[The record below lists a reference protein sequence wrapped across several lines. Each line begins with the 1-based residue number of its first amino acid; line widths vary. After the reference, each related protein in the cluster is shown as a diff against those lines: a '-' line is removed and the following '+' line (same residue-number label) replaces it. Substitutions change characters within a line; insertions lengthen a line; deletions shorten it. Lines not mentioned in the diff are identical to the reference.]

1 MLIKKLDKVFK
12 QNFDQELERVGLTF
26 SRMRVLRFLEDN
38 PNTKITQKDIS
49 KELDI
54 QHSTTIGLL
63 KRMQEKGLVTVVVD
77 EDNRRCRNIFL
88 TSKAE
93 EISCEMERG
102 RTIMENRVVA
112 SFTEEAKDV
121 IYQKFHKALQPGGV
135 LFIGSTEQIMNYR
148 ELGFDRHTSFFFE
161 KQ

>member
-1 MLIKKLDKVFK
+1 MEHYGVLIKKLDKVFK

-26 SRMRVLRFLEDN
+26 SQMRVLRFLEDN

-77 EDNRRCRNIFL
+77 EDIINRRCRNIFL

-102 RTIMENRVVA
+102 RTIMENRIVA
-112 SFTEEAKDV
+112 SFTEEEKE
-121 IYQKFHKALQPGGV
+121 IFYRLLNKAIDNLK
-135 LFIGSTEQIMNYR
+135 E
-148 ELGFDRHTSFFFE
+148 
-161 KQ
+161 

>member
-12 QNFDQELERVGLTF
+12 QNFNQELERVGLTF
-26 SRMRVLRFLEDN
+26 SQMRVLRFLEGN
-38 PNTKITQKDIS
+38 PNTNITQKDIS
-49 KELDI
+49 KGLDI

-112 SFTEEAKDV
+112 SFTEEEKE
-121 IYQKFHKALQPGGV
+121 IFYRLLNKAIDNLK
-135 LFIGSTEQIMNYR
+135 E
-148 ELGFDRHTSFFFE
+148 
-161 KQ
+161 

>member
-1 MLIKKLDKVFK
+1 MEHYGILIKKLDKVFK
-12 QNFDQELERVGLTF
+12 QNFNQELERVGLTF
-26 SRMRVLRFLEDN
+26 SQMRVLRFIEDN
-38 PNTKITQKDIS
+38 PKMKITQKDIS
-49 KELDI
+49 NELDI

-63 KRMQEKGLVTVVVD
+63 KRMQEKGLVRVVVD

-112 SFTEEAKDV
+112 SFTEEEKE
-121 IYQKFHKALQPGGV
+121 IFYRLLNKAIDNLK
-135 LFIGSTEQIMNYR
+135 E
-148 ELGFDRHTSFFFE
+148 
-161 KQ
+161 

>member
-1 MLIKKLDKVFK
+1 MEHYGVLIKKLDKVFK
-12 QNFDQELERVGLTF
+12 QNFDQELERFGLTF
-26 SRMRVLRFLEDN
+26 SQMRVLRFLEDN

-112 SFTEEAKDV
+112 SFTEEEKE
-121 IYQKFHKALQPGGV
+121 IFYRLLNKAIDNLK
-135 LFIGSTEQIMNYR
+135 E
-148 ELGFDRHTSFFFE
+148 
-161 KQ
+161 

>member
-1 MLIKKLDKVFK
+1 MEHYGVLIKKLDKVFK

-26 SRMRVLRFLEDN
+26 SQMRVLRFLEDN

-63 KRMQEKGLVTVVVD
+63 KRMQEKELVTVVVD

-102 RTIMENRVVA
+102 RTIMENRIVA
-112 SFTEEAKDV
+112 SFTEEEKE
-121 IYQKFHKALQPGGV
+121 IFYRLLNKAIDNLK
-135 LFIGSTEQIMNYR
+135 E
-148 ELGFDRHTSFFFE
+148 
-161 KQ
+161 

>member
-1 MLIKKLDKVFK
+1 MEHYGVLIKKLDKVFK

-26 SRMRVLRFLEDN
+26 SQMRVLRFLEDN

-77 EDNRRCRNIFL
+77 EDNRRFRNIFL

-112 SFTEEAKDV
+112 SFTEEEKE
-121 IYQKFHKALQPGGV
+121 IFYRLLNKAIDNLK
-135 LFIGSTEQIMNYR
+135 E
-148 ELGFDRHTSFFFE
+148 
-161 KQ
+161 

>member
-1 MLIKKLDKVFK
+1 MEHYGVLIKKLDKVFK

-26 SRMRVLRFLEDN
+26 SQMRVLRFLEGN

-49 KELDI
+49 KGLDI

-112 SFTEEAKDV
+112 SFTEEEKE
-121 IYQKFHKALQPGGV
+121 IFYRLLNKAIDNLK
-135 LFIGSTEQIMNYR
+135 E
-148 ELGFDRHTSFFFE
+148 
-161 KQ
+161 

>member
-1 MLIKKLDKVFK
+1 MEHYGVLIKKLDKVFK

-26 SRMRVLRFLEDN
+26 SQMRVLRFLEDN

-77 EDNRRCRNIFL
+77 EENRRCRNIFL

-112 SFTEEAKDV
+112 SFTEEEKE
-121 IYQKFHKALQPGGV
+121 IFYRLLNKAIDNLK
-135 LFIGSTEQIMNYR
+135 E
-148 ELGFDRHTSFFFE
+148 
-161 KQ
+161 

>member
-1 MLIKKLDKVFK
+1 MEHYGVLIKKLDKVFK

-26 SRMRVLRFLEDN
+26 SQIRVLRFLEDN

-102 RTIMENRVVA
+102 RTIMENRIVA
-112 SFTEEAKDV
+112 SFTEEEKE
-121 IYQKFHKALQPGGV
+121 IFYRLLNKAIDNLK
-135 LFIGSTEQIMNYR
+135 E
-148 ELGFDRHTSFFFE
+148 
-161 KQ
+161 

>member
-1 MLIKKLDKVFK
+1 MEHYGILIKKLDKVFK
-12 QNFDQELERVGLTF
+12 QNFNQELERVGLTF
-26 SRMRVLRFLEDN
+26 SQMRVLRFIEDN
-38 PNTKITQKDIS
+38 PKMKITQKDIS
-49 KELDI
+49 NELDI

-102 RTIMENRVVA
+102 RTIMENRIVA
-112 SFTEEAKDV
+112 SFTEEEKE
-121 IYQKFHKALQPGGV
+121 IFYRLLNKAIDNLK
-135 LFIGSTEQIMNYR
+135 E
-148 ELGFDRHTSFFFE
+148 
-161 KQ
+161 

>member
-1 MLIKKLDKVFK
+1 MEHYGVLIKKLDKVFK

-26 SRMRVLRFLEDN
+26 SQMRVLRFLEDN
-38 PNTKITQKDIS
+38 PNTKIIQKDIS

-102 RTIMENRVVA
+102 RTIMENRIVA
-112 SFTEEAKDV
+112 SFTEEEKE
-121 IYQKFHKALQPGGV
+121 IFYRLLNKAIDNLK
-135 LFIGSTEQIMNYR
+135 E
-148 ELGFDRHTSFFFE
+148 
-161 KQ
+161 

>member
-1 MLIKKLDKVFK
+1 MEHYGVLIKKLDKVFK

-26 SRMRVLRFLEDN
+26 SQMRVLRFLEDN

-112 SFTEEAKDV
+112 SFTEEEKE
-121 IYQKFHKALQPGGV
+121 IFYRLLNKAIDNL
-135 LFIGSTEQIMNYR
+135 
-148 ELGFDRHTSFFFE
+148 
-161 KQ
+161 

>member
-26 SRMRVLRFLEDN
+26 SQMRVLRFLEDN

-63 KRMQEKGLVTVVVD
+63 KRKQKKGLVTVVVD

-112 SFTEEAKDV
+112 SFTEEEKE
-121 IYQKFHKALQPGGV
+121 IFYRLLNKAIDNLK
-135 LFIGSTEQIMNYR
+135 E
-148 ELGFDRHTSFFFE
+148 
-161 KQ
+161 

>member
-1 MLIKKLDKVFK
+1 MEHYGVLIKKLDKVFK

-26 SRMRVLRFLEDN
+26 SQMRVLRFLEDN

-112 SFTEEAKDV
+112 SFTEEEKE
-121 IYQKFHKALQPGGV
+121 IFYRLLNKAIDNLN
-135 LFIGSTEQIMNYR
+135 E
-148 ELGFDRHTSFFFE
+148 
-161 KQ
+161 

>member
-1 MLIKKLDKVFK
+1 MEHYGVLIKKLDKVFK

-26 SRMRVLRFLEDN
+26 SQMRVLRFLEDN

-49 KELDI
+49 KKLDI

-112 SFTEEAKDV
+112 SFTEEEKE
-121 IYQKFHKALQPGGV
+121 IFYRLLNKAIDNLK
-135 LFIGSTEQIMNYR
+135 E
-148 ELGFDRHTSFFFE
+148 
-161 KQ
+161 

>member
-1 MLIKKLDKVFK
+1 MEHYGVLIKKLDKVFK

-26 SRMRVLRFLEDN
+26 SQMRVLRFLEDN

-112 SFTEEAKDV
+112 SFTEEEKE
-121 IYQKFHKALQPGGV
+121 IFYRLLNKAIDNLKEQGG
-135 LFIGSTEQIMNYR
+135 E
-148 ELGFDRHTSFFFE
+148 DD
-161 KQ
+161 

>member
-1 MLIKKLDKVFK
+1 MEHYGVIIKKLDKVFK

-26 SRMRVLRFLEDN
+26 SQMRVLRFLEDN

-112 SFTEEAKDV
+112 SFTEEEKE
-121 IYQKFHKALQPGGV
+121 IFYRLLNKAIDNLK
-135 LFIGSTEQIMNYR
+135 E
-148 ELGFDRHTSFFFE
+148 
-161 KQ
+161 

>member
-26 SRMRVLRFLEDN
+26 SQMRVLRFLEDN

-112 SFTEEAKDV
+112 SFTEEEKE
-121 IYQKFHKALQPGGV
+121 IFYRLLNKAIDNLK
-135 LFIGSTEQIMNYR
+135 E
-148 ELGFDRHTSFFFE
+148 
-161 KQ
+161 

>member
-12 QNFDQELERVGLTF
+12 QNFDQELERFGLTF
-26 SRMRVLRFLEDN
+26 SQMRVLRFLEDN

-112 SFTEEAKDV
+112 SFTEEEKE
-121 IYQKFHKALQPGGV
+121 IFYRLLNKAIDNLK
-135 LFIGSTEQIMNYR
+135 E
-148 ELGFDRHTSFFFE
+148 
-161 KQ
+161 

>member
-1 MLIKKLDKVFK
+1 MEHYGVLIKKLDKVFK

-26 SRMRVLRFLEDN
+26 SQMRVLRFLEDN

-112 SFTEEAKDV
+112 SFTEEEKEI
-121 IYQKFHKALQPGGV
+121 IYRLLNKAIDNLK
-135 LFIGSTEQIMNYR
+135 E
-148 ELGFDRHTSFFFE
+148 
-161 KQ
+161 

>member
-1 MLIKKLDKVFK
+1 MEHYGVLIKKLDKVFK

-26 SRMRVLRFLEDN
+26 SQMRVLRFLEAN

-63 KRMQEKGLVTVVVD
+63 KRMQEKGLVTVVED

-112 SFTEEAKDV
+112 SFTEEEKE
-121 IYQKFHKALQPGGV
+121 IFYRLLNKAIDNLK
-135 LFIGSTEQIMNYR
+135 E
-148 ELGFDRHTSFFFE
+148 
-161 KQ
+161 

>member
-1 MLIKKLDKVFK
+1 MEQYGVLIKKLDKVFK

-26 SRMRVLRFLEDN
+26 SQMRVLRFLEDN

-112 SFTEEAKDV
+112 SFTEEEKE
-121 IYQKFHKALQPGGV
+121 IFYRLLNKAIDNLK
-135 LFIGSTEQIMNYR
+135 E
-148 ELGFDRHTSFFFE
+148 
-161 KQ
+161 

>member
-1 MLIKKLDKVFK
+1 MEHYGVLIKKLDKVFK

-26 SRMRVLRFLEDN
+26 SQMRVLRFLEDN

-63 KRMQEKGLVTVVVD
+63 KRMQEKGLITVVVD

-112 SFTEEAKDV
+112 SFTEEEKE
-121 IYQKFHKALQPGGV
+121 IFYRLLNKAIDNLK
-135 LFIGSTEQIMNYR
+135 E
-148 ELGFDRHTSFFFE
+148 
-161 KQ
+161 

>member
-1 MLIKKLDKVFK
+1 MEHYGVLIKKLDKVFK

-26 SRMRVLRFLEDN
+26 SQMRVLRFLEDN

-93 EISCEMERG
+93 EISCEMEWG
-102 RTIMENRVVA
+102 RTIMEYRVVA
-112 SFTEEAKDV
+112 SFTEEEKE
-121 IYQKFHKALQPGGV
+121 IFYRLLNKAIDNLK
-135 LFIGSTEQIMNYR
+135 E
-148 ELGFDRHTSFFFE
+148 
-161 KQ
+161 

>member
-1 MLIKKLDKVFK
+1 MEHYGVLIKKLDKVFK

-26 SRMRVLRFLEDN
+26 SQMRVLRFLEDN

-102 RTIMENRVVA
+102 RTMMENRVVA
-112 SFTEEAKDV
+112 SFTEEEKE
-121 IYQKFHKALQPGGV
+121 IFYRLLNKAIDNLK
-135 LFIGSTEQIMNYR
+135 E
-148 ELGFDRHTSFFFE
+148 
-161 KQ
+161 

>member
-1 MLIKKLDKVFK
+1 MEHYGVLIKKLDKVFK

-26 SRMRVLRFLEDN
+26 SQMRVLRFLEDN

-102 RTIMENRVVA
+102 RTIMENRLVA
-112 SFTEEAKDV
+112 SFTEEEKE
-121 IYQKFHKALQPGGV
+121 IFYRLLNKAIDNLK
-135 LFIGSTEQIMNYR
+135 E
-148 ELGFDRHTSFFFE
+148 
-161 KQ
+161 

>member
-1 MLIKKLDKVFK
+1 MLIKKLDKVFT

-26 SRMRVLRFLEDN
+26 SQMRVLRFLEDN

-102 RTIMENRVVA
+102 RTIMEKRVVA
-112 SFTEEAKDV
+112 SFTEEEKE
-121 IYQKFHKALQPGGV
+121 IFYRLLNKAIDNLK
-135 LFIGSTEQIMNYR
+135 E
-148 ELGFDRHTSFFFE
+148 
-161 KQ
+161 

>member
-1 MLIKKLDKVFK
+1 MEHYGVLIKKLDKVFK

-26 SRMRVLRFLEDN
+26 SQMRVLRFLEDN

-88 TSKAE
+88 TSKAK

-112 SFTEEAKDV
+112 SFTEEEKE
-121 IYQKFHKALQPGGV
+121 IFYRLLNKAIDNLK
-135 LFIGSTEQIMNYR
+135 E
-148 ELGFDRHTSFFFE
+148 
-161 KQ
+161 

>member
-1 MLIKKLDKVFK
+1 MEHYGVLIKKLDKVFK

-26 SRMRVLRFLEDN
+26 SQMRVLRFLEVN

-49 KELDI
+49 KGLDI

-112 SFTEEAKDV
+112 SFTEEEKE
-121 IYQKFHKALQPGGV
+121 IFYRLLNKAIDNLK
-135 LFIGSTEQIMNYR
+135 E
-148 ELGFDRHTSFFFE
+148 
-161 KQ
+161 

>member
-26 SRMRVLRFLEDN
+26 SQMRVLRFLENN

-88 TSKAE
+88 TNKAE

-112 SFTEEAKDV
+112 SFTEEEKE
-121 IYQKFHKALQPGGV
+121 IFYRLLNKAIDNLK
-135 LFIGSTEQIMNYR
+135 E
-148 ELGFDRHTSFFFE
+148 
-161 KQ
+161 

>member
-12 QNFDQELERVGLTF
+12 QNFNQELERVGLTF
-26 SRMRVLRFLEDN
+26 SQMRVLRFLEGN

-49 KELDI
+49 KGLDI

-112 SFTEEAKDV
+112 SFTEEEKE
-121 IYQKFHKALQPGGV
+121 IFYRLLNKAIDNLK
-135 LFIGSTEQIMNYR
+135 E
-148 ELGFDRHTSFFFE
+148 
-161 KQ
+161 

>member
-12 QNFDQELERVGLTF
+12 QNLNQELERVGLTF
-26 SRMRVLRFLEDN
+26 SQMRVLRFLEDN

-112 SFTEEAKDV
+112 SFTEEEKE
-121 IYQKFHKALQPGGV
+121 IFYRLLNKAIDNLK
-135 LFIGSTEQIMNYR
+135 E
-148 ELGFDRHTSFFFE
+148 
-161 KQ
+161 

>member
-1 MLIKKLDKVFK
+1 MEHYGILIKKLDKVFK
-12 QNFDQELERVGLTF
+12 QNFNQELERVGLTF
-26 SRMRVLRFLEDN
+26 SQMRVLRFIEDN
-38 PNTKITQKDIS
+38 PKMKITQKDIS

-102 RTIMENRVVA
+102 RTIMENRIVA
-112 SFTEEAKDV
+112 SFTEEEKE
-121 IYQKFHKALQPGGV
+121 IFYRLLNKAIDNLK
-135 LFIGSTEQIMNYR
+135 E
-148 ELGFDRHTSFFFE
+148 
-161 KQ
+161 